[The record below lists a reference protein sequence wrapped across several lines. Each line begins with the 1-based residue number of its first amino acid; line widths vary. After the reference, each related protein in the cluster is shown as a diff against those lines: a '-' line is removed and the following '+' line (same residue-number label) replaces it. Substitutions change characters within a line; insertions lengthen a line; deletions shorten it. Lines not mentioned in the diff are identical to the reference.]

1 MYQSVS
7 QSDSMTDLWWGEV
20 GVTSL
25 LQGRGVVYHRSLHR
39 LSATNTQRTLSEG
52 LPQLLGDPLHGLGRD
67 LGAEVAVERRRS
79 TSLSKEST

>member
-20 GVTSL
+20 GVTS
-25 LQGRGVVYHRSLHR
+25 QGRGGVYHRSLHR
-39 LSATNTQRTLSEG
+39 LSATITERTLSEG

-79 TSLSKEST
+79 SSLSKEST

>member
-25 LQGRGVVYHRSLHR
+25 LRGRGVVYHRSLHQ
-39 LSATNTQRTLSEG
+39 LSAYKQ
-52 LPQLLGDPLHGLGRD
+52 
-67 LGAEVAVERRRS
+67 
-79 TSLSKEST
+79 